1 MNEGSKE
8 AKKEGGDESAAAAA
22 AAVQWDPAL
31 VALVDAAVA
40 KGSAAEAWDAFQAE
54 LKTRPLTLVLE
65 F

>member
-8 AKKEGGDESAAAAA
+8 AKKEGGDESAAAAAA

-40 KGSAAEAWDAFQAE
+40 KGSAAEAWDAFQ
-54 LKTRPLTLVLE
+54 PN
-65 F
+65 

>member
-40 KGSAAEAWDAFQAE
+40 KGSAAEAWDAFQ
-54 LKTRPLTLVLE
+54 PN
-65 F
+65 

>member
-8 AKKEGGDESAAAAA
+8 AKKEGGDESAA